1 MHFPAILQSHAAL
14 QPPSLRRGNL
24 PEIECDRVRSGSS
37 SDNLAR
43 RTPSIG
49 SDGWVCCPLA
59 LAPGSL
65 SKERSSLRRHQAGD
79 GVTDSVRSATGHGG
93 ECDA

>member
-1 MHFPAILQSHAAL
+1 MHFPAVSQSHAAL

-24 PEIECDRVRSGSS
+24 PEIECDRVGSGSS
-37 SDNLAR
+37 SDNLAAYS
-43 RTPSIG
+43 SIG
-49 SDGWVCCPLA
+49 SDGWVCCPLP

-65 SKERSSLRRHQAGD
+65 FKGRSSLRRHQAGD